1 MTSIQ
6 VAQRGTGLLRVF
18 NEAGVLSAADVHV
31 AVRLGRMGRE
41 DSEDVLFA
49 AALAVRAVRSGSV
62 CLEVARM
69 REIGIDADESRGA
82 APGIDPATLPWPDV
96 DRLLAALRR
105 SPLICGGPAGP
116 LCPLRLVEADAD
128 GGALLYLDRYYQQE
142 QTLRR
147 VLTERSADHPVID
160 TALVRAELDRLF
172 TDPHGDG
179 PDRQRLAA
187 ALAAT
192 HWTTVVAGGP
202 GTGKTHTI
210 ARILALLTA
219 HRRATPKLPALRIAL
234 AAPTGKAA
242 ARLQEAVREQAAEL
256 GLPELTAATLHR
268 LLGWQRGRTTRF
280 RHHEHNRL
288 PYDVVVVD
296 ETSMVSLTM
305 MSHLFSALRPD
316 TRLVL
321 VGDPDQLASVDA
333 GAVLADLVAG
343 PIAAAPNPAL
353 RDLLDADPALGARGA
368 SAGDGLASDPGAA
381 DAITDA
387 LGPQDVSMA
396 LSPVERRRLGGGI
409 VRLTRGRRFG
419 GRIADVAVAVRAGD
433 ADAAL
438 AILRAGGEDVSLCGP
453 EDVAAVR
460 ADVTVAARAVTAAA
474 EAGDAVG
481 ALTALESHRLLCA
494 HRQGP
499 FGVERWDRMA
509 GEWAAAAGAGPE
521 GPQSV
526 WYPGQPLLVTAND
539 HEARIYNGDTG
550 VIVRRPD
557 GSLRA
562 ALQRGSEPY
571 LVHPTQ
577 FPAVVTVFA
586 MTIHRSQG
594 SQYDTVSV
602 VLPEPESTLLTRELL
617 YTAITRAR
625 SHVRVIGTEESIRAA
640 IGRRVL
646 RASGLSRGTPA

>member
-82 APGIDPATLPWPDV
+82 APGIDPATLPWPDL

-147 VLTERSADHPVID
+147 VLTERSADHPVIETD
-160 TALVRAELDRLF
+160 LVRAELDRLF

-219 HRRATPKLPALRIAL
+219 HRRVTPKLPALRIAL

-280 RHHEHNRL
+280 RHHAHNRL

-353 RDLLDADPALGARGA
+353 RELLDADPALGARGA
-368 SAGDGLASDPGAA
+368 AAGDGLASDPGAA
-381 DAITDA
+381 EVITEGV
-387 LGPQDVSMA
+387 GPQDVSMA

-419 GRIADVAVAVRAGD
+419 GRIADLAVAVRAGD

-460 ADVTVAARAVTAAA
+460 ADVTAAARAVTAAA

>member
-1 MTSIQ
+1 
-6 VAQRGTGLLRVF
+6 
-18 NEAGVLSAADVHV
+18 
-31 AVRLGRMGRE
+31 
-41 DSEDVLFA
+41 
-49 AALAVRAVRSGSV
+49 
-62 CLEVARM
+62 
-69 REIGIDADESRGA
+69 
-82 APGIDPATLPWPDV
+82 
-96 DRLLAALRR
+96 
-105 SPLICGGPAGP
+105 
-116 LCPLRLVEADAD
+116 
-128 GGALLYLDRYYQQE
+128 
-142 QTLRR
+142 
-147 VLTERSADHPVID
+147 
-160 TALVRAELDRLF
+160 
-172 TDPHGDG
+172 
-179 PDRQRLAA
+179 
-187 ALAAT
+187 
-192 HWTTVVAGGP
+192 
-202 GTGKTHTI
+202 
-210 ARILALLTA
+210 
-219 HRRATPKLPALRIAL
+219 
-234 AAPTGKAA
+234 
-242 ARLQEAVREQAAEL
+242 
-256 GLPELTAATLHR
+256 
-268 LLGWQRGRTTRF
+268 
-280 RHHEHNRL
+280 
-288 PYDVVVVD
+288 
-296 ETSMVSLTM
+296 
-305 MSHLFSALRPD
+305 
-316 TRLVL
+316 
-321 VGDPDQLASVDA
+321 
-333 GAVLADLVAG
+333 
-343 PIAAAPNPAL
+343 
-353 RDLLDADPALGARGA
+353 
-368 SAGDGLASDPGAA
+368 
-381 DAITDA
+381 
-387 LGPQDVSMA
+387 
-396 LSPVERRRLGGGI
+396 
-409 VRLTRGRRFG
+409 
-419 GRIADVAVAVRAGD
+419 
-433 ADAAL
+433 
-438 AILRAGGEDVSLCGP
+438 DVSLCGP